1 MAATIYGEHEIFHL
15 LVWFNTHIA
24 NARTG
29 VMYHARVTCAEAV
42 YKAECLE
49 NGFWAEGISSKEAL
63 ENLAARF

>member
-1 MAATIYGEHEIFHL
+1 MTAIIFHEPGIIHL
-15 LVWFNTHIA
+15 LVRMGT
-24 NARTG
+24 RLPSTYTY
-29 VMYHARVTCAEAV
+29 VVYHARVTCAEAV

>member
-1 MAATIYGEHEIFHL
+1 MTATIFHEPGIIHL
-15 LVWFNTHIA
+15 LVPLHHNTYL
-24 NARTG
+24 
-29 VMYHARVTCAEAV
+29 VCHARVTCAEAV